1 MIFNKKTKSENSIKT
16 AIKNGILTNPENFTF
31 DKIINK
37 QTKRFISHINANRL
51 IADNKASFSNFII
64 PPNFIVYNKIYINN
78 KANKTIIQKLKNEEV
93 VKQQQAR
100 KKTVISELKQKQK
113 RIVYKVKA
121 KDSVEGGGY
130 FTIYNLVKR
139 LGIQGE
145 IKVIFKPN
153 TPQEQT
159 RFYNIDGRQLHRIFK
174 YDSELQIDLEDI
186 LNNEEVIIEKISN
199 NELTS
204 TYANQKFL
212 DAPDK
217 NYHCL
222 LSPIKAH
229 FETLTTRT
237 KTKNYIEI
245 IDSYIEKYS
254 SGIPESEIQ
263 NVCDNLN
270 ISIEIYDLF
279 KRHTLNF
286 YSKNSRNTFC
296 FINQRFNHLELLN
309 NYSLDVKNAKLVSKD
324 ELKSKYEDL
333 ILKGENPLYKCNY
346 NDEITAIF
354 SANQGV
360 YYLDDPFK
368 IARDNFNKSIGLNQ
382 LKFSTT
388 EENIFYFL
396 KYGSRTTTHQLFH
409 PIYDYRGDT
418 VKVIY
423 DMKDYKEYDLKKAYS
438 QFKTSKQYLGF
449 PSKLTNYQ
457 LINQLATKEFL
468 TKNIGYFFID
478 SIDYSKL
485 STNTLKFFKAL
496 GVSSGIYSSPEL
508 LLFLEH
514 NLKFNL
520 EYGLWSVVPFH
531 FEFSPEMLETGYYKK
546 WTGELNMFNT
556 SIKYYQK
563 RLPNQEKFLGHL
575 LNSYP
580 EEISVFSD
588 TIIYSKPIKTLKTF
602 GHIGGFMTAYTRT
615 IMINELLNHNYKDIL
630 ALKLDS
636 FICKKDIT
644 PNNPLFVEKPV
655 RVLNKNGFPF
665 MNLTPIYF
673 NGNLYIPTPPTS
685 KYDERFSNR
694 VLCLNGQGGS
704 GKTHYVLTNEGIIDK
719 IFSAVPWRL
728 CVEKQKEFNVKA
740 VSFACLSGKEFVAN
754 DKVKKSLCYSED
766 KEINPSLHTPSNI
779 IIDEMTMLTNDDINK
794 VISTYPYSRI
804 WFIGDVSSKG
814 KAFQTTFQNNYFNL
828 SKMKLITFSND
839 YRSKCDKLKE
849 LKLNL
854 RKFRELELTE
864 DEQILEIYKFIKSNF
879 TIKKLE
885 DVKSLYNVND
895 WILCST
901 KEGDKSRAKII
912 NNVIDGEKYRVIS
925 HSKKDV
931 FNRLNGN
938 TEYFLNGDWIIGTK
952 PNIPESRFEKT
963 NASTIHSVQGLTVE
977 EENKIF
983 IDLNKLFD
991 VNLIYTA
998 ISRARNINQ
1007 LYFFR

>member
-1 MIFNKKTKSENSIKT
+1 MIFNKISNFSNSLKT
-16 AIKNGILTNPENFTF
+16 AIKNGIFTNPDNFIF
-31 DKIINK
+31 NKIINK
-37 QTKRFISHINANRL
+37 QTKRFITHTNANRL
-51 IADNKASFSNFII
+51 IKENKASLSDFII
-64 PPNFIVYNKIYINN
+64 PPNFIFYKKIYINN
-78 KANKTIIQKLKNEEV
+78 KANQTIIKDLKNEEV
-93 VKQQQAR
+93 IKQQVAR
-100 KKTVISELKQKQK
+100 KKTVISQLKQKQK
-113 RIVYKVKA
+113 KIVYKVSAYDAEA
-121 KDSVEGGGY
+121 KY
-130 FTIYNLVKR
+130 MTIYDLVKR
-139 LGIQGE
+139 LGLQDVK
-145 IKVIFKPN
+145 IKVTFQPN
-153 TPQEQT
+153 TSKEQI
-159 RFYNIDGRQLHRIFK
+159 RFYNIDERRLSDIIK
-174 YDSELQIDLEDI
+174 YDAELTVDFEDV
-186 LNNEEVIIEKISN
+186 LNEETVIIEKISN
-199 NELTS
+199 DELT
-204 TYANQKFL
+204 TIYANQNFKDTPTENF
-212 DAPDK
+212 
-217 NYHCL
+217 HCL

-229 FETLTTRT
+229 FKTLKTRS

-245 IDSYIEKYS
+245 IDNYINKYS
-254 SGIPESEIQ
+254 SGIPENDIQ
-263 NVCDNLN
+263 IICDTLN

-279 KRHTLNF
+279 KRNTLKF
-286 YSKNSRNTFC
+286 YSKNSRNTFS
-296 FINQRFNHLELLN
+296 FINQRFNHVELLN
-309 NYSLDVKNAKLVSKD
+309 NYSLDTKNAKLITED
-324 ELKSKYEDL
+324 ELKLKYDEL
-333 ILKGENPLYKCNY
+333 LKKGENPLYKTNT
-346 NDEITAIF
+346 NNELTAIF
-354 SANQGV
+354 TANEGV
-360 YYLDDPFK
+360 YYLNDPFK
-368 IARDNFNKSIGLNQ
+368 IARDNFNKSINLNQ
-382 LKFSTT
+382 VKFSTDD
-388 EENIFYFL
+388 ENIFYFL

-409 PIYDYRGDT
+409 QIYDYRGDT

-438 QFKTSKQYLGF
+438 QFKTSTQYIGF

-478 SIDYSKL
+478 GIDYSNL
-485 STNTLKFFKAL
+485 SINTLKFFKAL

-636 FICKKDIT
+636 FICKKDIK
-644 PNNPLFVEKPV
+644 PNNSLFVEKPV

-665 MNLTPIYF
+665 MNSTPIYF

-728 CVEKQKEFNVKA
+728 CVEKQKEFNVKS
-740 VSFACLSGKEFVAN
+740 VSFACLSGKEFIVK
-754 DKVKKSLCYSED
+754 DKVTKTICYNED
-766 KEINPSLHTPSNI
+766 KDINPSLHTPANI
-779 IIDEMTMLTNDDINK
+779 IIDEMTMLSNDDINK
-794 VISTYPYSRI
+794 VILTYPYSRI

-814 KAFQTTFQNNYFNL
+814 QAFQTTFKNNYFNL
-828 SKMKLITFSND
+828 SKMKLITFSID

-849 LKLNL
+849 LKIKL
-854 RKFRELELTE
+854 REFRELNITE
-864 DEQILEIYKFIKSNF
+864 PEQLLQIYKFIKSNF
-879 TIKKLE
+879 TIQKLE
-885 DVKSLYNVND
+885 DIKNIYKVND

-912 NNVIDGEKYRVIS
+912 NSIIDGEKYRVIS

-938 TEYFLNGDWIIGTK
+938 SEYFLNGDWIIGSK
-952 PNIPESRFEKT
+952 PNIPESRYEKT

-983 IDLNKLFD
+983 IDLNNLFD